1 MTPTAL
7 ILTLQ
12 MDPAS
17 AERFTRLRQVHFPP
31 ERNWLAAH
39 VTLFHA
45 LPLENLDDVLRDVA
59 DLAAGKDRFEM
70 SVDRLLFLG
79 CGVAYALSSPEA
91 VSLRSHLAARWK
103 NVLSRQDLAWQ
114 GRLHITVQN
123 KVEPLIARALHTE
136 LSRGF
141 VPSQIGA
148 TGIQVWN
155 YVGGPWEPVATFPF
169 ADPSSKL
176 QRFRT

>member
-1 MTPTAL
+1 MNENPSRMTPTAL

-17 AERFTRLRQVHFPP
+17 AERFTRLRQAHFPP

-39 VTLFHA
+39 ITLFHA
-45 LPLENLDDVLRDVA
+45 LPLAHLDDVLRDVA
-59 DLAAGKDRFEM
+59 DLAGTKDAFEM

-79 CGVAYALSSPEA
+79 RGVAYAISSPEA

-123 KVEPLIARALHTE
+123 KVEPSIAKALHAE
-136 LSRGF
+136 LSREF
-141 VPSQIGA
+141 VPRPIGA
-148 TGIQVWN
+148 IGIQVWN

-169 ADPSSKL
+169 APSS
-176 QRFRT
+176 